1 MTFLFHFRLFKSNS
15 YLIKIFNDFKQITT
29 EDEMRANEALEKHA
43 TFVMATLD
51 ETISNI
57 DNYDFVK
64 DLSSRTGGSHQRFS
78 DFQKEN
84 FKVSLTMDVALNIPV

>member
-1 MTFLFHFRLFKSNS
+1 
-15 YLIKIFNDFKQITT
+15 
-29 EDEMRANEALEKHA
+29 MRANEALEKHA

-51 ETISNI
+51 ETISHI

-64 DLSSRTGGSHQRFS
+64 NLTDRTGSSHQRFS

-84 FKVSLTMDVALNIPV
+84 FKVSYLPCCPQYSCLDNYQLLLTLWEYFVQSENIDILTDYTLE

>member
-1 MTFLFHFRLFKSNS
+1 MIGIFK
-15 YLIKIFNDFKQITT
+15 DFKQLKT

-57 DNYDFVK
+57 DNYDYVK
-64 DLSSRTGGSHQRFS
+64 DLTNRTGGSHQRLT
-78 DFQKEN
+78 DFQKDN
-84 FKVSLTMDVALNIPV
+84 FKVCFSKHFP